1 MKHFAR
7 MILVTSLAL
16 AAGCA
21 STLKVDNAP
30 VAALDLNRYL
40 GEWYEI
46 ARFDHSF
53 ERGVEQAKAN
63 YTQNA
68 DGTIKVVNSGVKDGK
83 PKTAIGKGKTT
94 DTPGLLRV
102 SFFGPFYAD
111 YRVML
116 IDKEYTYALVGSGS
130 ADYLW
135 ILSRTPSLDGD
146 AKVAIL
152 DEIHRRGYDA
162 KKLIWV
168 KQDEI
173 IECPEIKSDGFSLE
187 MPELE
192 DRLRKVRLFDRKA
205 CDNAFRKAEDKDGN
219 VARPDLSAAVKVPD
233 AAVVR
238 DAVRSAIEAT
248 GRFGKE
254 RDVNKR
260 DGGLAMCV
268 RIVEQEWH
276 TKKAPPSPYETCY
289 LQIKIEVVTHYALN
303 NFTGYNASR
312 RIGNGSERLYV
323 CWGTAL
329 NIPPTIDRY
338 ADTIAGAVKNALSD
352 LHPCPERI
360 KGERQIAWKELGDF
374 ANPKKLEERYRCPH
388 IGQVLSPLG
397 KPVADFD
404 VYNRMKEIRLPSVS
418 LRPPATLMDAMLF
431 FQACAMPFD
440 GSGEAVLFAVFPAK
454 EGDAYPVVPE
464 FSANNI
470 SLLDALK
477 RVTES
482 VGAYMCFRCD
492 GVVEIKPKPKSTKQ
506 IFDEHLFWSGKEL
519 DKHDH

>member
-1 MKHFAR
+1 MQKLTKAT
-7 MILVTSLAL
+7 LVTSLAI
-16 AAGCA
+16 AAGCV
-21 STLKVDNAP
+21 SVPKVDNTP

-63 YTQNA
+63 YSLKD
-68 DGTIKVVNSGVKDGK
+68 DGTIKVVNSGTKDGK
-83 PKTAIGKGKTT
+83 SKTAVGKGKRT
-94 DTPGLLRV
+94 DTPALLRV

-116 IDKEYTYALVGSGS
+116 IDEAYTYALVGSGS

-135 ILSRTPSLDGD
+135 ILSRTPSLDDD
-146 AKVAIL
+146 AKGAIF

-162 KKLIWV
+162 RKLIWV

-173 IECPEIKSDGFSLE
+173 IECPEIKSDGFSLQ

-192 DRLRKVRLFDRKA
+192 DHLRKQRPFDLKA
-205 CDNAFRKAEDKDGN
+205 YDNSLRKAEDKDGN
-219 VARPDLSAAVKVPD
+219 VVRPDLSAAVKAPD

-248 GRFGKE
+248 GRFGTE
-254 RDVNKR
+254 RDVDKR
-260 DGGLAMCV
+260 DGGLFMCV
-268 RIVEQEWH
+268 RILEQEWR
-276 TKKAPPSPYETCY
+276 TKKKQASPYETLY
-289 LQIKIEVVTHYALN
+289 LQIKVEVTARPPLN
-303 NFTGYNASR
+303 SLMGHSY
-312 RIGNGSERLYV
+312 IGHGSERLYV
-323 CWGTAL
+323 SWGTPS
-329 NIPPTIDRY
+329 NMPPTSDRY
-338 ADTIAGAVKNALSD
+338 VDAIVGAVKNALRD
-352 LHPCPERI
+352 LHPRPERI
-360 KGERQIAWKELGDF
+360 KGEKQIAWRDLGDF
-374 ANPKKLEERYRCPH
+374 SDLKTLEERYRCPLV
-388 IGQVLSPLG
+388 GQVLSPFG

-431 FQACAMPFD
+431 FQACAIPFD

-492 GVVEIKPKPKSTKQ
+492 GVVEVKPKPKSIKQ
-506 IFDEHLFWSGKEL
+506 FFDKHLSWSGKGL
-519 DKHDH
+519 DKHGQ